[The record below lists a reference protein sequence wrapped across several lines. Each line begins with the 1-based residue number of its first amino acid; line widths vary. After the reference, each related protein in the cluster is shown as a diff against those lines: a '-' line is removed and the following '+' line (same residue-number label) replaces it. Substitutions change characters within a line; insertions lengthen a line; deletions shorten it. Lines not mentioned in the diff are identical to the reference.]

1 MECLHGTAAWR
12 ADGCGADESRM
23 GRTSHSI
30 MPASLERWLVGCAR
44 PLPFRCVRRN
54 FRLLAGLRLLLTSL
68 SVVNSNF
75 VNLYRLRRN
84 LRHSNETGSIRY
96 IRKYS
101 DMWWTTP
108 EATERRRP
116 GLWTPWRA
124 RTAPG
129 ARTRGVDENPAEL
142 LACWCGGWVGAG
154 GPATRAHRRSDQ
166 EAGAEAWQRGERQEQ
181 LAARCWAARLHLAC
195 VWLREAGRSRACTR
209 GRPCP
214 GRHCRRHPCCF
225 ARARSVAPV
234 LQRLTAVSFV
244 CVSSRGACA
253 CADGQASAMN

>member
-1 MECLHGTAAWR
+1 
-12 ADGCGADESRM
+12 
-23 GRTSHSI
+23 
-30 MPASLERWLVGCAR
+30 
-44 PLPFRCVRRN
+44 
-54 FRLLAGLRLLLTSL
+54 
-68 SVVNSNF
+68 
-75 VNLYRLRRN
+75 
-84 LRHSNETGSIRY
+84 
-96 IRKYS
+96 
-101 DMWWTTP
+101 MWWTTP

>member
-1 MECLHGTAAWR
+1 MRAGWGAPATRSCPRVWSVGWWAA
-12 ADGCGADESRM
+12 
-23 GRTSHSI
+23 
-30 MPASLERWLVGCAR
+30 PA
-44 PLPFRCVRRN
+44 P
-54 FRLLAGLRLLLTSL
+54 SL
-68 SVVNSNF
+68 SAAYAETSDCLLVCVFCSLLCPTSVPTFSVVTSNF

-234 LQRLTAVSFV
+234 LQRLTAVSCV